1 MGSDT
6 PVQKENDAQFC
17 SKETECR
24 SLQRWVGR
32 EVWLRQVLALDTA
45 IHDS

>member
-6 PVQKENDAQFC
+6 PVQKGNDTQFY
-17 SKETECR
+17 SKETERR
-24 SLQRWVGR
+24 SLGRWVGR